1 MDDGM
6 TDHMCDHMCDHSLE
20 LTVGDYLDM
29 VDWYTHLPVT
39 VQEMF
44 TRFPPGTVW
53 RVRTHALSDIHDND
67 WFMPEGFRPDGT
79 LDMAWFSQ
87 AGLLLGHVLGVKAT
101 DLIPMRGH

>member
-1 MDDGM
+1 
-6 TDHMCDHMCDHSLE
+6 
-20 LTVGDYLDM
+20 
-29 VDWYTHLPVT
+29 
-39 VQEMF
+39 
-44 TRFPPGTVW
+44 
-53 RVRTHALSDIHDND
+53 VRTHALSDIHDND